1 MTNPLLRTRRIGL
14 ATTIRAQATIGSTQA
29 AAVAA
34 TAAATSMTTVAIAAA
49 DTSRLTIA
57 PAIIIAI
64 THLVDTTA
72 ADRRGAAAML

>member
-1 MTNPLLRTRRIGL
+1 
-14 ATTIRAQATIGSTQA
+14 
-29 AAVAA
+29 
-34 TAAATSMTTVAIAAA
+34 MTTVAIAAA

-57 PAIIIAI
+57 PAIIIAK